1 MVEVR
6 FWETNSQRK
15 KEEPIGV
22 FNIDITPREVKPVNT
37 ELTGKELQADKQ
49 RYEEQTAKALLD
61 CKFAALDKVREIVG
75 YEGVLV
81 ANIIEESEEE

>member
-22 FNIDITPREVKPVNT
+22 FNIDITPVDVPEIDERLTGEKREVA
-37 ELTGKELQADKQ
+37 LKQ
-49 RYEEQTAKALLD
+49 RARKVEQAILD

-81 ANIIEESEEE
+81 ANIVENEEK